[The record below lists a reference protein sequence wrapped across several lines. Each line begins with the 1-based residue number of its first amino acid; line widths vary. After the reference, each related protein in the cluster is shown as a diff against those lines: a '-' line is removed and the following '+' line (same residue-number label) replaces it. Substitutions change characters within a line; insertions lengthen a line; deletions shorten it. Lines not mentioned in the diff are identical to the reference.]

1 MDSIRCKQ
9 SYYKSMHWLTYRV
22 PPLAPMLT
30 PIFWPLNLN
39 DFVNGPQQFLQRTL
53 GERIEVQR
61 ETEAASSKA
70 S

>member
-1 MDSIRCKQ
+1 
-9 SYYKSMHWLTYRV
+9 
-22 PPLAPMLT
+22 MLP